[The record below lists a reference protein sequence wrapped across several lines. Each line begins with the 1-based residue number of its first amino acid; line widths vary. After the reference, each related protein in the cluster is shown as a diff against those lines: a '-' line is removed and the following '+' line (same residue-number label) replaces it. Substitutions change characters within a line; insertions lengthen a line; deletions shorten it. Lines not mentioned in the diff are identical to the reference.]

1 VGITVHLQQNHT
13 SMRCFLLI
21 TCCLFVWSDS
31 LVAQTEIGSLEE
43 AYALLSEQHTRLKSS
58 RLQTEEWNRD
68 LHISKSALLPS
79 IKANAMT
86 DYYLN
91 LPVQLIPAEIFGGSP
106 GTFQEVRFG
115 QPWVMSTGL
124 EFQWPLIHLERW
136 KEQQRARLLAAQGPV
151 REALEEEQL
160 RMRVLQLYYTV
171 LFWESYIP
179 YAEDLKV
186 QVDLLRQ
193 SADDKFGQQLISQ
206 FEMNRVEA
214 FQQQISQQVTEAF
227 AQREQA
233 MLQLKES
240 LQIDPNVVLSVSGT
254 LEQPPVSVP
263 QSTPLAQ
270 RPGLRLASLENE
282 RLQAGVEVREAA
294 LWPTLSLNSRYQYQW
309 QTNELFNGG
318 NYIGFDFG
326 TVGLALQWNIY
337 SGGQK
342 LQQIEKT
349 KIQARRGQVVY
360 EETLYELQIRQAQWT
375 ASYQEARSVFDM
387 NGRRYELTRQNL
399 DLAFQRLDEGFS
411 VIDEYFQ
418 IYQEY
423 HSAAQSY
430 FQNRLN
436 LHLYHALLQL

>member
-1 VGITVHLQQNHT
+1 
-13 SMRCFLLI
+13 MRYILLI
-21 TCCLFVWSDS
+21 TFCLFAWTDS
-31 LVAQTEIGSLEE
+31 LVAQMEIGSLEE

-58 RLQTEEWNRD
+58 RLQSEEWEKD
-68 LHISKSALLPS
+68 LQISKSGLLPS
-79 IKANAMT
+79 VKVNAMT

-115 QPWVMSTGL
+115 QPWVMSTGV
-124 EFQWPLIHLERW
+124 EFQWPLLQLERW
-136 KEQQRARLLAAQGPV
+136 KEQQGARILAAQGPV

-160 RMRVLQLYYTV
+160 RMQVLQKYYTV

-193 SADDKFGQQLISQ
+193 SADDKFGQQLISR
-206 FEMNRVEA
+206 FELNRVEA
-214 FQQQISQQVTEAF
+214 LQHQIGQQVIEAA

-240 LQIDPNVVLSVSGT
+240 LQIDPNLELSVSGA
-254 LEQPPVSVP
+254 LEQPPVYVP
-263 QSTPLAQ
+263 QSMPLAQ
-270 RPGLRLASLENE
+270 RPGLQLVGLENE
-282 RLQAGVEVREAA
+282 RLMAGVEAREAG
-294 LWPTLSLNSRYQYQW
+294 LWPSLSLNSRYQFQW
-309 QTNELFNGG
+309 QTNELFNGD

-337 SGGQK
+337 SGGMRQR
-342 LQQIEKT
+342 QIEKT
-349 KIQARRGQVVY
+349 KIQSRRGQVKY
-360 EETLYELQIRQAQWT
+360 DETLYELETRQAQWMT
-375 ASYQEARSVFDM
+375 SYQEARSVFEM
-387 NGRRYELTRQNL
+387 NGQRYELTRQNL

-423 HSAAQSY
+423 NNAAQSY

-436 LHLYHALLQL
+436 LHIYHALLQF

>member
-1 VGITVHLQQNHT
+1 
-13 SMRCFLLI
+13 MRYLLLI
-21 TCCLFVWSDS
+21 ACCLFAWSGS
-31 LVAQTEIGSLEE
+31 VMGQTEIGSLEE
-43 AYALLSEQHTRLKSS
+43 AYELLSKQHTRLKAS
-58 RLQTEEWNRD
+58 RLQSEEWEKEVQ
-68 LHISKSALLPS
+68 ISKSALLPT
-79 IKANAMT
+79 IKVNAIT

-115 QPWVMSTGL
+115 QPWVMSTGV
-124 EFQWPLIHLERW
+124 EFQWPLIQLDRW
-136 KEQQRARLLAAQGPV
+136 KEQQGARILAAQGPV
-151 REALEEEQL
+151 REAMEEEQL
-160 RMRVLQLYYTV
+160 RMQVLQKYYTV

-179 YAEDLKV
+179 YTKDLKV

-206 FEMNRVEA
+206 FELNRVEA
-214 FQQQISQQVTEAF
+214 LQQQISQQVIEAA

-233 MLQLKES
+233 VLQLKEV
-240 LQIDPNVVLSVSGT
+240 LQIAPGVELSISGA

-270 RPGLRLASLENE
+270 RPGLRLAGLEHE
-282 RLQAGVEVREAA
+282 RLMAGVEAREAG
-294 LWPTLSLNSRYQYQW
+294 LWPTLSLNSRYQFQW
-309 QTNELFNGG
+309 QTNDLFKSD

-326 TVGLALQWNIY
+326 TVGLALQWSIY
-337 SGGQK
+337 SGGLKQR
-342 LQQIEKT
+342 QIEKSR
-349 KIQARRGQVVY
+349 IQSQRGRVMY
-360 EETLYELQIRQAQWT
+360 DETLNELQTRQAQWLS
-375 ASYQEARSVFDM
+375 SYQEARSVFDM

-423 HSAAQSY
+423 NSAAQSY

-436 LHLYHALLQL
+436 LHIYHALLQF